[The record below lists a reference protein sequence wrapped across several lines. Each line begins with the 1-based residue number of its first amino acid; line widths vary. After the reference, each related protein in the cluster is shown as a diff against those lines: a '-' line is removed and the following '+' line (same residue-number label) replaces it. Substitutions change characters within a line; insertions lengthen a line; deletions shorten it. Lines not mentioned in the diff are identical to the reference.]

1 MRRSAVIGLGALVAL
16 GALPLPLWAGAIVRL
31 APEVVVR
38 TDEISL
44 GDLASIEG
52 DEGLARRLRQVRLG
66 PAPIPGTSQR
76 IDASYLRL
84 RLDEPGLEPHKVQ
97 VVAPDQVVI
106 TRASQVLPG
115 PAVVEAAIRRLQERL
130 DALGPDGGPY
140 ALVPLTRLGDLRIPA
155 GVLELVAQVQGELSP
170 QGVVGATVTVAV
182 DGRSYQ
188 TIPLSFR
195 VGRYGNVA
203 VAARAL
209 EPKAVLGPGDWQI
222 ERRPATEI
230 PAGALPAIPDGADLE
245 AVRPIKAGEALT
257 PTLVRQRI
265 IVRRGEL
272 VTLVLEGPGFRI
284 TTQGLAVT
292 DARRGDSL
300 RVLNPTSKR
309 ETIGK
314 VEVSGIVR
322 VPFRE
327 AGSGQ

>member
-1 MRRSAVIGLGALVAL
+1 VRRSAVIGLGALVAL

-66 PAPIPGTSQR
+66 PAPTPGMSQR

-84 RLDEPGLEPHKVQ
+84 RLNEPGLEPHKVQ

-106 TRASQVLPG
+106 TRAYQVLPG
-115 PAVVEAAIRRLQERL
+115 PAVVEAAIRWLQERL
-130 DALGPDGGPY
+130 DVLAPDGGPY

-155 GVLELVAQVQGELSP
+155 GALELVAQVQGELSP
-170 QGVVGATVTVAV
+170 QGMVGATVTVAV

-195 VGRYGNVA
+195 VGRYGSVA

-209 EPKAVLGPGDWQI
+209 ESKAVLGPGDWQI

-265 IVRRGEL
+265 LVRRGEL

-292 DARRGDSL
+292 DARRGDSV

-309 ETIGK
+309 ETLGK
-314 VEVSGIVR
+314 VEVPGIVR